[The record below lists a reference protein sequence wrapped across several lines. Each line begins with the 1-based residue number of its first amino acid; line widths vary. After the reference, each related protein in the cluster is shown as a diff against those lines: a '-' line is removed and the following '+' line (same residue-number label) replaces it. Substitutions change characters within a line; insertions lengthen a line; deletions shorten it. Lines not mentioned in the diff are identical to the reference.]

1 VFDPNNEIA
10 NQRVNIINIFYYFM
24 FEYNAQ
30 QQKQKILLIKRL
42 FVYESNNRTI
52 AKVKQNKTRKYC
64 NNLGVW
70 PGSRMWMLLVLYWN
84 FKMK

>member
-1 VFDPNNEIA
+1 
-10 NQRVNIINIFYYFM
+10 M

-52 AKVKQNKTRKYC
+52 AKVKQNNTRKNS
-64 NNLGVW
+64 NNLGV
-70 PGSRMWMLLVLYWN
+70 
-84 FKMK
+84 

>member
-42 FVYESNNRTI
+42 FVYESNKRTI

-64 NNLGVW
+64 NNLGV
-70 PGSRMWMLLVLYWN
+70 
-84 FKMK
+84 